1 MANIKVYNAVTF
13 DGVDAFVIKVLGQN
27 EQDVHDTFK
36 NTDLEV
42 LKIEELYTWTD
53 IDEHI
58 KGAWLTP
65 NPSWELADGDI
76 NLKLAILRYIE
87 LKTGICLQ

>member
-58 KGAWLTP
+58 ALALKGACKL
-65 NPSWELADGDI
+65 GDD
-76 NLKLAILRYIE
+76 NVDLKLAITRYIE
-87 LKTGICLQ
+87 LKTGIVLSDKI

>member
-1 MANIKVYNAVTF
+1 MAKINVYNAVTF

-58 KGAWLTP
+58 KGALA
-65 NPSWELADGDI
+65 NNWELADGDI